1 MKSNKILN
9 NSINQRTLFVD
20 SLYSALKK
28 EAKKVESEYNKY
40 ASSAIDYLDSGLSE
54 AESVELL
61 IVDGLD
67 REAALGYVAM
77 ASDMGTC
84 PSDEDDDGDEYS
96 FVFED
101 TFGNIFSSYDID
113 TIVVASSNSDAW
125 QKAGELIG
133 DDTDF
138 EIKNIISVDKI

>member
-1 MKSNKILN
+1 MKSNKILS

-20 SLYSALKK
+20 SLYSTLKK

-40 ASSAIDYLDSGLSE
+40 AETANDYLSSGLSE

-77 ASDMGTC
+77 ANDMGTQS
-84 PSDEDDDGDEYS
+84 SDNTDGSEYS

-113 TIVVASSNSDAW
+113 HTVVASSHTDAW